1 MMAVQSRKRIGAS
14 FVSTVRPTAGQ
25 RKAARW
31 IGAVSLLVFAL
42 TAPFAKMPLAEVSAF
57 LPIYQSAL
65 VVFDLITCVL
75 LFGQYR
81 MMRSPPLLLLASGY
95 LFSALMATAHALSFP
110 GLFAPSGAIG
120 AGPQTTAWLY
130 FSWHAGFAL
139 FILAYAIAQGFDWS
153 KRLPNEMAWMLGLAG
168 IAAAAPIVFSTVF
181 QDLLPTIMSGNMDAP
196 AKLAVAFPT
205 WLVGIVALLVLQRRR
220 VRTVLD
226 LWLMVVLCVWIADT
240 ALASVLNHGRFDLGW
255 YTGRMYGL
263 MANGF
268 VLAVLLLE
276 SGSLYA
282 RLAKS
287 HHLLAEAMAE
297 MRRLN
302 TDLEALAG
310 SLAHDLQQPLVTI
323 AGFAQVIQRGNLSA
337 RETEHLQKIVE
348 AADSARGMIRALL
361 EFARIGESGLKTEA
375 VDLNEIVAQARN
387 AAASGA
393 PEREVEWKIAPLPS
407 VQGDASLLRLAFIN
421 LLSNAMKY
429 SRTQERP
436 VISVEAHAHAP
447 EGHLIQVRD
456 NGVGF
461 DMSQAGRLFSPFER
475 LHSARDFEGTGM
487 GLANVRRI
495 VERHGGTVTAQ
506 SLPGQGATFSVIL
519 HAAARTPA
527 ALPRAVAAAVP
538 LT

>member
-1 MMAVQSRKRIGAS
+1 MKSFQSQRRIGAS

-31 IGAVSLLVFAL
+31 IGIVSLLVFAL
-42 TAPFAKMPLAEVSAF
+42 TAPFAKMPMPEVPAF

-65 VVFDLITCVL
+65 VVFDLITGVL

-81 MMRSPPLLLLASGY
+81 MMRSPPLLLLAAGY
-95 LFSALMATAHALSFP
+95 LFSALMAAAHALSFP
-110 GLFAPSGAIG
+110 GLFAPAGVIG

-130 FSWHAGFAL
+130 FFWHAGFAL
-139 FILAYAIAQGFDWS
+139 FILAYAITQNLAWS
-153 KRLPNEMAWMLGLAG
+153 KRLPHEISWMLGLAG

-181 QDLLPTIMSGNMDAP
+181 HDLLPTIMSGNMDAS

-205 WLVGIVALLVLQRRR
+205 WLVGIAALVVLQRRR
-220 VRTVLD
+220 GRTVLD

-255 YTGRMYGL
+255 YAGRMYGL

-287 HHLLAEAMAE
+287 HHLLGDAMSE

-302 TDLEALAG
+302 ADLESLAG

-323 AGFAQVIQRGNLSA
+323 SGFAQVIQRGDLSA
-337 RETEHLQKIVE
+337 RETEHIQKIVD
-348 AADSARGMIRALL
+348 AAETARGMIRALL
-361 EFARIGESGLKTEA
+361 EFARIGESGLKTEL
-375 VDLNEIVAQARN
+375 VDLNDIVARARN
-387 AAASGA
+387 AVGAGAAD
-393 PEREVEWKIAPLPS
+393 REVEWKIGPLPS
-407 VQGDASLLRLAFIN
+407 VRGDASLLLLVFIN
-421 LLSNAMKY
+421 LLSNAVKY
-429 SRTQERP
+429 SRTQQRP
-436 VISVEAHAHAP
+436 VVCVDAQAHPPDAHV
-447 EGHLIQVRD
+447 IRVRD

-461 DMSQAGRLFSPFER
+461 EMSQSGRLFAPFER

-495 VERHGGTVTAQ
+495 VERHGGTVSAQ
-506 SLPGQGATFSVIL
+506 SQPGQGATFSVIL

-527 ALPRAVAAAVP
+527 LPPQGAVTS

>member
-1 MMAVQSRKRIGAS
+1 MKAFQSRRGVGAS

-42 TAPFAKMPLAEVSAF
+42 TAPFAKMPMPEVPAF

-65 VVFDLITCVL
+65 VVFDLITSVL
-75 LFGQYR
+75 LFGQFR

-95 LFSALMATAHALSFP
+95 LYSALMATAHALSFP
-110 GLFAPSGAIG
+110 GLFAPSGVG

-130 FSWHAGFAL
+130 FFWHAGFAL
-139 FILAYAIAQGFDWS
+139 FILAYAITQSRAWS
-153 KRLPNEMAWMLGLAG
+153 KRLPNELAWMLGLAG
-168 IAAAAPIVFSTVF
+168 TAAAVPVVFSTVF
-181 QDLLPTIMSGNMDAP
+181 QDLLPPIMSGNMDAP

-205 WLVGIVALLVLQRRR
+205 WLVGIVALVVLQRRR
-220 VRTVLD
+220 KRTVLD

-240 ALASVLNHGRFDLGW
+240 ALAAVLNHGRFDLGW
-255 YTGRMYGL
+255 YAGRLYGL

-282 RLAKS
+282 RLARS

-302 TDLEALAG
+302 ADLESLAG

-323 AGFAQVIQRGNLSA
+323 SGFAQVIQRGDLSA
-337 RETEHLQKIVE
+337 RETEHLQKIVA
-348 AADSARGMIRALL
+348 AADAARGMIRALL
-361 EFARIGESGLKTEA
+361 EFARIGEAGLKREQ
-375 VDLNEIVAQARN
+375 VDLNDIVVQARN
-387 AAASGA
+387 AVGAGAA
-393 PEREVEWKIAPLPS
+393 EREVEWKIGPLPA
-407 VQGDASLLRLAFIN
+407 VQGDASLLLLVFIN
-421 LLSNAMKY
+421 LLSNAVKY
-429 SRTQERP
+429 SRTQARP
-436 VISVEAHAHAP
+436 VVCVEAQPHPP
-447 EGHLIQVRD
+447 EGHVIQVRD

-461 DMSQAGRLFSPFER
+461 EMSQAGRLFSPFER

-506 SLPGQGATFSVIL
+506 SQPGQGATFNVIL
-519 HAAARTPA
+519 RAAARTPA
-527 ALPRAVAAAVP
+527 IPARGTAASPA
-538 LT
+538 

>member
-1 MMAVQSRKRIGAS
+1 MNSFPSRRKIGAS

-25 RKAARW
+25 RKAARR

-42 TAPFAKMPLAEVSAF
+42 TAPFAKMPMPEVAAF

-65 VVFDLITCVL
+65 VVFDLITSVL

-130 FSWHAGFAL
+130 FFWHAGFAL
-139 FILAYAIAQGFDWS
+139 FILAYAIAQNRDWS
-153 KRLPNEMAWMLGLAG
+153 NRLPNEMAWMLGLAG
-168 IAAAAPIVFSTVF
+168 TAAAVPVVFATVF
-181 QDLLPTIMSGNMDAP
+181 NDLLPTIMSGNMDAP

-205 WLVGIVALLVLQRRR
+205 WLVGIAALLVLQRRR
-220 VRTVLD
+220 ARTVLD

-287 HHLLAEAMAE
+287 HRLLGEAMAE

-302 TDLEALAG
+302 ADLESLAG

-323 AGFAQVIQRGNLSA
+323 SGFAQVIQRGDLSP
-337 RETEHLQKIVE
+337 REAEHLQKIVD
-348 AADSARGMIRALL
+348 AADNAREMIRALL
-361 EFARIGESGLKTEA
+361 EFARIGESGLKTEL
-375 VDLNEIVAQARN
+375 VDLNDIMAQARN
-387 AAASGA
+387 AVGSGA
-393 PEREVEWKIAPLPS
+393 SDREVEWKIDPLPS
-407 VQGDASLLRLAFIN
+407 VRGDASLLLLVFIN
-421 LLSNAMKY
+421 LLSNAVKY

-436 VISVEAHAHAP
+436 VVWVDSQAHP
-447 EGHLIQVRD
+447 PGGHVIRIRD

-461 DMSQAGRLFSPFER
+461 EMSQAGRLFAPFER
-475 LHSARDFEGTGM
+475 LHSTREFEGTGM

-506 SLPGQGATFSVIL
+506 SQPGQGATFCVVL
-519 HAAARTPA
+519 HATARAPA
-527 ALPRAVAAAVP
+527 MLPRGAGVTAS